1 MDTIY
6 VYTSDHTGETDYY
19 CEDCADAE
27 WLADAQRTLEQ
38 ASSARYAKRDI
49 KDLDLPEDTEAEDCR
64 DEIYCAD
71 CSTKL
76 RGAFVRCACG
86 AEDYEGEDSDFD
98 EALEDGDWRWAADG
112 GKRLDWCESCRYH
125 NHPLEKGDVLV
136 KDDGRGYRLVFI
148 ESYTGDVAI
157 DDDDDRYG
165 PHYERQEDVP
175 VYAAGCRRF
184 PMAIALQHWG
194 SPTHYSNRRAAAV
207 SAMYPDNPP
216 LRSAADLLFRAVLA
230 HAMRRALPRLN
241 NQLVDADE
249 TADI

>member
-6 VYTSDHTGETDYY
+6 EYTSDHTGETNYY

-27 WLADAQRTLEQ
+27 WLADAQRALEHN
-38 ASSARYAKRDI
+38 SSARGAKRDI
-49 KDLDLPEDTEAEDCR
+49 SDLDLPEDTEAEDYR
-64 DEIYCAD
+64 DEICCAD
-71 CSTKL
+71 CGWKL

-98 EALEDGDWRWAADG
+98 EALGDGYWQWDEDG
-112 GKRLDWCESCRYH
+112 GKRLEWCESCRYS

-136 KDDGRGYRLVFI
+136 NDDGRAYRLSFI
-148 ESYTGDVAI
+148 ESFTGAVAI
-157 DDDDDRYG
+157 DDDDRYG
-165 PHYERQEDVP
+165 PHYATQVDVP

-194 SPTHYSNRRAAAV
+194 SPGHYSNRRAAEV
-207 SAMYPDNPP
+207 SAQYPDDPP

-241 NQLVDADE
+241 NRLVDVDE